1 MIAKEKARKMVDAFL
16 PLVAYNECDCFN
28 QRQNMEIHSIQCALI
43 SVNEIIEALGSNRI
57 IYGSEYRNEETDYWE
72 TVKEEINKL

>member
-1 MIAKEKARKMVDAFL
+1 MIPKEKAKELVYNFEMVERSKEWED
-16 PLVAYNECDCFN
+16 
-28 QRQNMEIHSIQCALI
+28 SINLFEAKQCALL

>member
-1 MIAKEKARKMVDAFL
+1 MIPKEKAKELVYNFEMVERSKEWED
-16 PLVAYNECDCFN
+16 
-28 QRQNMEIHSIQCALI
+28 SINLFEAKQCALF
-43 SVNEIIEALGSNRI
+43 SVNEIIAALGSNRI